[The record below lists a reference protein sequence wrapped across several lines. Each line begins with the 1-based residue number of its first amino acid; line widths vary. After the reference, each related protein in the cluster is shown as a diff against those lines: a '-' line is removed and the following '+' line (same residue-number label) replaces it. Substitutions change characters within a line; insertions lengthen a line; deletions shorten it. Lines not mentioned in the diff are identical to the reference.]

1 MNVKKLLLPALL
13 GAVFASQSQAM
24 VIDFDAHPTDFG
36 TPIIESGFQ
45 FDFTS
50 AGWGVFG
57 PGSGACCDVNYN
69 GTTSLFADGDRDGQ
83 RAFVVMTKV
92 GGGTFDVSALD
103 AAVYWIGAPDGTIEL
118 TGALSGGGTV
128 SASLNVGQGWQSFAL
143 GGGFSNLVS
152 LTFQDSVSGAFLA
165 APGFG
170 IDNVNTAPVP
180 EPETYALMLLGLGAL
195 LGVRRLSQRADNA

>member
-92 GGGTFDVSALD
+92 GGG
-103 AAVYWIGAPDGTIEL
+103 
-118 TGALSGGGTV
+118 
-128 SASLNVGQGWQSFAL
+128 
-143 GGGFSNLVS
+143 FSNLVS